1 MARNGLMVQLLWL
14 DIWNR
19 QQLQLKGM
27 NEINWMIH
35 ILIRKKL
42 RKKIEKNFF
51 KKNWEKEIKKKKFK
65 KTWMKFQNWINYLLD
80 CKEEE
85 VDLANCIR
93 ECVHHK
99 PNHRHNDVVMV
110 HQKRIL
116 NMWSSIRH
124 CLDKYQ
130 KHIHIQAT
138 RLVLL
143 WLKDNCLHLGSVI
156 NSPQLS

>member
-1 MARNGLMVQLLWL
+1 MRWWL
-14 DIWNR
+14 SPGIGYRGYGQKRADGPVTLAGHLKPTTAAIEWNEWNKLNDSQFDI
-19 QQLQLKGM
+19 
-27 NEINWMIH
+27 
-35 ILIRKKL
+35 
-42 RKKIEKNFF
+42 
-51 KKNWEKEIKKKKFK
+51 KKNWKKNWKQKLKINVNEIK
-65 KTWMKFQNWINYLLD
+65 INYLLD

-124 CLDKYQ
+124 YLDKFQ

-138 RLVLL
+138 RLVML
-143 WLKDNCLHLGSVI
+143 WLKDNCLHFGSVI

>member
-1 MARNGLMVQLLWL
+1 MARNGLMVRLLWL

-19 QQLQLKGM
+19 QQLQLNEM

-35 ILIRKKL
+35 NLIL
-42 RKKIEKNFF
+42 KKI
-51 KKNWEKEIKKKKFK
+51 KKNWKQKLKINVNEIK
-65 KTWMKFQNWINYLLD
+65 INYLLD